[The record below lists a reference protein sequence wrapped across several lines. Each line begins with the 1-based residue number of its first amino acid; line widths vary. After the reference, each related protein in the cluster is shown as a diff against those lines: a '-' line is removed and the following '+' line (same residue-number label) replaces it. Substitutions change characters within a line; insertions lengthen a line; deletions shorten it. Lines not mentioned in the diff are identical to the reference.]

1 MVSGKYSALSGAVAR
16 EQSMANI
23 AANLA
28 NVNTAGY
35 KKANISFESLFQG
48 AKQTKEGKGI
58 NYSRIKGNF
67 TDFTPGP
74 MFETGN
80 PLNMAIH
87 GDGFFKVQ
95 GPNGVLYTRRGDF
108 MLDQK
113 GNLQTS
119 NGMPV
124 LDGANGPINIPDTTI
139 NQISVSSLG
148 EISAMGR
155 DGSRSVVGSVGVVT
169 INDTSKLKREADTT
183 FSLQADG
190 QETVATEPTLVIGK
204 LETSNVN
211 MTEEMTMM
219 IDSLRTFETYH
230 KVLKSYSDL
239 GQKQDELG
247 SLA

>member
-16 EQSMANI
+16 EQTMANI

-28 NVNTAGY
+28 NVNTTGY
-35 KKANISFESLFQG
+35 KKANVSFESLLQG
-48 AKQTKEGKGI
+48 AKQTNEAKGI

-67 TDFTPGP
+67 TEFSSGP
-74 MFETGN
+74 MVETGN
-80 PLNMAIH
+80 PLDMAIH

-108 MLDQK
+108 VLDQN

-119 NGMPV
+119 NGMAV
-124 LDGANGPINIPDTTI
+124 LDGSNGPINIPDTTI
-139 NQISVSSLG
+139 SQISISSLG
-148 EISAMGR
+148 EISTMGR
-155 DGSRSVVGSVGVVT
+155 DGSRSVVGSIGVVT

-190 QETVATEPTLVIGK
+190 QETVATEPTLVIGN

-247 SLA
+247 SLG

>member
-16 EQSMANI
+16 EQTMANI

-28 NVNTAGY
+28 NVNTTGY
-35 KKANISFESLFQG
+35 KKANVSFESLLQG
-48 AKQTKEGKGI
+48 AKQTNEAKGI

-67 TDFTPGP
+67 TEFSSGP
-74 MFETGN
+74 MVETGN
-80 PLNMAIH
+80 PLDMAIH

-108 MLDQK
+108 VLDQN
-113 GNLQTS
+113 GNLKTS
-119 NGMPV
+119 NGMAV
-124 LDGANGPINIPDTTI
+124 LDGSNGPINIPDTTI
-139 NQISVSSLG
+139 SQISISSLG
-148 EISAMGR
+148 EISTMGR
-155 DGSRSVVGSVGVVT
+155 DGSRSVVGSIGVVT

-190 QETVATEPTLVIGK
+190 QETVATEPTLVIGN

-247 SLA
+247 SLG

>member
-35 KKANISFESLFQG
+35 KKANVSFESLLQG
-48 AKQTKEGKGI
+48 AKQTKEANGI

-67 TDFTPGP
+67 TEFSPGP
-74 MFETGN
+74 MIETGN
-80 PLNMAIH
+80 SLDMAIH

-108 MLDQK
+108 VLDQT

-119 NGMPV
+119 NGMAV
-124 LDGANGPINIPDTTI
+124 LDSSNGPITIPDTTI

-148 EISAMGR
+148 EISTMGR
-155 DGSRSVVGSVGVVT
+155 DGSRSVIGSIGVVT

-190 QETVATEPTLVIGK
+190 QETVTTEPTLVIGN

-247 SLA
+247 SLG

>member
-23 AANLA
+23 TANLA

-35 KKANISFESLFQG
+35 KKANVSFESLLQG
-48 AKQTKEGKGI
+48 AKQTQEAKGI
-58 NYSRIKGNF
+58 NYSRIRGNF
-67 TDFTPGP
+67 TEFSPGP
-74 MFETGN
+74 LIDTGN
-80 PLNMAIH
+80 PLDTAIH

-95 GPNGVLYTRRGDF
+95 GPDGVRYTRRGDF
-108 MLDQK
+108 VLDQN

-119 NGMPV
+119 NGLPV
-124 LDGANGPINIPDTTI
+124 LDQGSAPINIPETTI
-139 NQISVSSLG
+139 NQISISSLG
-148 EISAMGR
+148 EISVMGR
-155 DGSRSVVGSVGVVT
+155 DGSRSPVGSIGVVT
-169 INDTSKLKREADTT
+169 ISDTSKLKREADTT
-183 FSLQADG
+183 FSLLPDG
-190 QETVATEPTLVIGK
+190 QETANAEPTLVIGS

-211 MTEEMTMM
+211 MTEEMALM

-239 GQKQDELG
+239 SQKQDELG